1 MYICYI
7 WKFPKMGVPKMD
19 GLQWKILLKWMI
31 RGTPTLGNLHN
42 SMMCG
47 FVQIAI
53 SGGVFGWD
61 MMGLHETGSGM
72 SPTLGTPLLAI

>member
-1 MYICYI
+1 
-7 WKFPKMGVPKMD
+7 MGVPKMD

-53 SGGVFGWD
+53 SGGVCGWD
-61 MMGLHETGSGM
+61 YMRQDLVCPRHWEPHCLPSD
-72 SPTLGTPLLAI
+72 